1 MQGHTWFAFWG
12 APNKM
17 AGLVW
22 LAKRL
27 RDVLGWRELWAEGTT
42 TKTNTILGMLSE
54 TLWYR
59 PSPVEL
65 NLRSYILVTGCSFAL
80 KVSRRKLAAVT
91 ERAPEFVVIVCNFLL
106 E

>member
-27 RDVLGWRELWAEGTT
+27 RDVLGGMHCTLSGT

-59 PSPVEL
+59 PSPVER
-65 NLRSYILVTGCSFAL
+65 NLVIYLSHGMFVRAQGSTSEAGSSYQKSSGICCYSL
-80 KVSRRKLAAVT
+80 
-91 ERAPEFVVIVCNFLL
+91 
-106 E
+106 